1 MDDEQ
6 YFIFS
11 VFDDLTCM
19 KFEPLPATQA
29 AADTI
34 QRFATIAC
42 TAQRNCQTLFTLIST
57 ARDVCDDINALIHRF
72 DDAELPKDTRWG
84 AFDRY
89 NTMLDTLE
97 RCAESLAIVAQVQ
110 ASHRPASVLED
121 CDSIPTE
128 ESAGFNSNLQSWAKN
143 RGMLRCSIATL
154 RTAAFGNDAGPPDP
168 LLAAFR
174 HDDQSWLDIIYKHI
188 SICMSPGTTYSI
200 NAPGAFSVLL
210 EIRESFNRSEYE
222 PTVFEVTVR
231 LASNIYTL
239 LDHHDPHEKGTW
251 EMAQTNAESLRD
263 MITLGDTSA
272 LGGLMS
278 ALVAFDRFIAN
289 TPSRVPLVAP
299 TSSHRLIANTPPRV
313 PPVAPTSSQPLHS
326 VKQRRG
332 SHLDSV
338 GSWSPG
344 SEQSYLSSGSSVSSD
359 AQRLGLN
366 WIRKATLIEETK
378 GLGWEA
384 TIIVD
389 RTQYSSSG
397 YFQRKQ
403 EALTSAARNALIA
416 LGVNPETGE

>member
-84 AFDRY
+84 ACDRY

-97 RCAESLAIVAQVQ
+97 S
-110 ASHRPASVLED
+110 
-121 CDSIPTE
+121 
-128 ESAGFNSNLQSWAKN
+128 
-143 RGMLRCSIATL
+143 
-154 RTAAFGNDAGPPDP
+154 
-168 LLAAFR
+168 
-174 HDDQSWLDIIYKHI
+174 
-188 SICMSPGTTYSI
+188 TTYSI

-222 PTVFEVTVR
+222 PTVFEVTVH

-239 LDHHDPHEKGTW
+239 LDHHDPHEEGTW
-251 EMAQTNAESLRD
+251 EMAQTNAESLHD

-278 ALVAFDRFIAN
+278 ALVAFDRLIAN

-359 AQRLGLN
+359 AQRLDHSVMHLNNSVHTRGLN
-366 WIRKATLIEETK
+366 WIKEATLIEETK

-403 EALTSAARNALIA
+403 EALNSAARNALIA
-416 LGVNPETGE
+416 LGVNPETGK